1 MQSNLI
7 RYSLGARLYFKGS
20 KYNFGICQ
28 GYVVGLHD
36 DFVRVLI
43 DGGKNDTR
51 ITRVKFSDILSIY
64 DPEND

>member
-7 RYSLGARLYFKGS
+7 RYSLGAKLYFKGS
-20 KYNFGICQ
+20 KYSFGICK

-43 DGGKNDTR
+43 EGGKNDTR
-51 ITRVKFSDILSIY
+51 ITAVKFTDILSIY
-64 DPEND
+64 EDD